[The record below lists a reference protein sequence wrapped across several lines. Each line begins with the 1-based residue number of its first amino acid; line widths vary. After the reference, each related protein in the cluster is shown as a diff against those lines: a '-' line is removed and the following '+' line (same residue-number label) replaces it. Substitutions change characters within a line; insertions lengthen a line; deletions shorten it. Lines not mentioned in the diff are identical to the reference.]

1 MMSLLTE
8 LNIVLRKNFLWSQP
22 VGAGSIPNVF
32 LVPFDLV
39 LSQQRAQLVLEAN
52 FAMMLFLPGD
62 VLLYRFEIRLAHGE
76 IRVAALPL
84 EAGVIATAFLQ
95 PEIGDA
101 FQFLHPFG
109 LREGASESREQ
120 MHVVFHAADEDGR
133 AIELFGDA
141 AEVRVERVARG
152 FVAQE
157 RPAVLGGENQ
167 MNVNGGK
174 GLWHNAIQDAPTGH
188 WPPAQRCPENLRGY
202 VG

>member
-84 EAGVIATAFLQ
+84 EVGVIATALLE
-95 PEIGDA
+95 PRVRDA
-101 FQFLHPFG
+101 FQFLHPFR
-109 LREGASESREQ
+109 LRDRATKSREQ
-120 MHVVFHAADEDGR
+120 MNMVFHAADLDR
-133 AIELFGDA
+133 RTIKLFGNA
-141 AEVRVERVARG
+141 AEIRMQRIPRG
-152 FVAQE
+152 FVAQQ
-157 RPAVLGGENQ
+157 RPTVFGGKDE
-167 MNVNGGK
+167 MNVNSGK
-174 GLWHNAIQDAPTGH
+174 RLWHGFRLQSIPSFANPKGH
-188 WPPAQRCPENLRGY
+188 
-202 VG
+202 V